1 MADKKSCPTKDSLS
15 SLKTID
21 TKLQISFEARNP
33 GVEIRQCSDVIT
45 IKWDDWGKF
54 VENLQN
60 VYNLRHRVN
69 RDDN

>member
-1 MADKKSCPTKDSLS
+1 MIKKLLTNTNTMLN
-15 SLKTID
+15 LD
-21 TKLQISFEARNP
+21 TQLQMSFEARNS
-33 GVEIRQCSDVIT
+33 GVEIKQCSDVIT